1 MCSMRS
7 IIGSHPLSLWYHNRK
22 VRAPNATGAPNMK
35 IVLMYWK
42 NVVAEYAIE
51 DLNLISLNS
60 FKLTDWT
67 QGAQ

>member
-1 MCSMRS
+1 
-7 IIGSHPLSLWYHNRK
+7 